1 MEGRISSTLES
12 FLPSF
17 FQKHNSKNQN
27 SSRKDYKPE
36 IIVSWGK
43 EKFHIG
49 FEKEGS
55 GSLEETTL
63 KELKERLKSIT
74 GVPLNGQKLVYSGAI
89 MKDENSN
96 LSSLGIH
103 AASKILLIGSK
114 PDKTQ
119 LAETSSGSPEE
130 HALISRISASV
141 EKIRNTSLPQIESF
155 ETQVANYISSNNH
168 QEIIKVHQ
176 KLTETHHLI
185 VENLMQSLL
194 SLDSVDCPQDFQV
207 ARQKRREAVKFTQ
220 GLIDRADRAKEQL
233 AQDSSSLL

>member
-1 MEGRISSTLES
+1 MEGRVTSTLES
-12 FLPSF
+12 FLPF
-17 FQKHNSKNQN
+17 IFQKHNSKNQN
-27 SSRKDYKPE
+27 SSRKDHKPE
-36 IIVSWGK
+36 IIVSWGR

-74 GVPLNGQKLVYSGAI
+74 GVPLNGQKLVLSGAI
-89 MKDENSN
+89 MKDENSS

-141 EKIRNTSLPQIESF
+141 EKIRATSLPQIESF
-155 ETQVANYISSNNH
+155 EIQVSSYISPNNH
-168 QEIIKVHQ
+168 QETKVHQ

-194 SLDSVDCPQDFQV
+194 SLDSVDCPPDFQV
-207 ARQKRREAVKFTQ
+207 ARQKRRDAVKFTQ

-233 AQDSSSLL
+233 AQNSASLL